1 MARQWNE
8 NVNEAC
14 KALVEKYDV
23 SDDKQESLNEV
34 TDIWNNSSI
43 RYTSKYP
50 DIWSNEWFNFNLKLN
65 KIRVKYDNYGDYIKA
80 QVFDFPS
87 KDYEPVRVSWNV
99 NISIMAYK
107 EPKK

>member
-87 KDYEPVRVSWNV
+87 K
-99 NISIMAYK
+99 
-107 EPKK
+107 